1 MGTPSAWSWV
11 PVPPS
16 ITTTSPSASRLKTFC
31 AAPTPAASLRS
42 EHGALALADP
52 QRRARA
58 SIAAG
63 PAHVAH
69 WRAPAPRTG
78 SAPGAGAPPLAGR
91 SGPPPPPG
99 GPRPLPPLLK
109 AADLRFFHPPAP
121 QPPDPRGQ
129 IV

>member
-69 WRAPAPRTG
+69 WRAPAPPAASPRG
-78 SAPGAGAPPLAGR
+78 RGAPPLAGR
-91 SGPPPPPG
+91 AGRPRPHGRHRPPPRLPQRRSLRLFPPLPPPPP
-99 GPRPLPPLLK
+99 PP
-109 AADLRFFHPPAP
+109 PPP
-121 QPPDPRGQ
+121 
-129 IV
+129 